1 MGKGKD
7 TSTMSTAL
15 EHHSTPLSALRD
27 PSEFGPPPKR
37 VPGVPGSPPTTP
49 SGALGSALSAPE
61 LPLRQER
68 TQAAQTS
75 LEKPDEETALSGPYK
90 ADTTGLSTANL
101 PPPPKF
107 RGNSAEQAEQ
117 PPKVKPQ
124 LPPRLP
130 PRDSGSTVP
139 ATPPPPY
146 EPIRQASGLSFNQ
159 GAIDRLGKAG
169 ISIPGLGIGHQTS
182 PNLPPRTGNVSAAQP
197 ESSASPPRSQ
207 LSALQDRFA
216 NMRTA
221 SSDSASSGT
230 TWAQKRA
237 ALETAS
243 NFKKDP
249 SSVSASDLRD
259 AVSTANNF
267 HQRHGEQMA
276 SGWKVA
282 SNLNQ
287 KYGLV
292 DKVTGPPSRDSQDA
306 EPPKSL
312 SPVAATA
319 TAATA
324 HKKPPPPRPPKK
336 LELSGNATAPPPI
349 PTGSKPKP
357 T

>member
-7 TSTMSTAL
+7 TSTISTAL

-37 VPGVPGSPPTTP
+37 VPGVTGSSPTTP
-49 SGALGSALSAPE
+49 SGGVGSALVAPE
-61 LPLRQER
+61 LPSRQER
-68 TQAAQTS
+68 SQIAQIS
-75 LEKPDEETALSGPYK
+75 QEKPDEETALSGPYK
-90 ADTTGLSTANL
+90 TDTTGLSTAHL

-107 RGNSAEQAEQ
+107 RGNTAEEAEQQ
-117 PPKVKPQ
+117 PKVKPQ

-130 PRDSGSTVP
+130 PRDWSSVVP
-139 ATPPPPY
+139 ATSPPPY
-146 EPIRQASGLSFNQ
+146 EPIQQASGLSFNQ

-169 ISIPGLGIGHQTS
+169 ISVPGLGIGRQTS
-182 PNLPPRTGNVSAAQP
+182 PILPPRAGNVSAAQP
-197 ESSASPPRSQ
+197 ESSASPPRSR
-207 LSALQDRFA
+207 LSELQGRFA

-249 SSVSASDLRD
+249 SLVSASDLKD
-259 AVSTANNF
+259 AVLTANNF
-267 HQRHGEQMA
+267 RQRHGEQVA
-276 SGWKVA
+276 TGWKVA
-282 SNLNQ
+282 SNANQ

-292 DKVTGPPSRDSQDA
+292 DRVISTLSRDNQYA
-306 EPPKSL
+306 EPPKL
-312 SPVAATA
+312 PSPMT
-319 TAATA
+319 TTEATA

-336 LELSGNATAPPPI
+336 QELSGNATAPPPI
-349 PTGSKPKP
+349 PTSSKPKP